1 MAPGMADR
9 SWRSSPSASWQRLL
23 EEVTLHQMQFGFRRS
38 RTTTDALFQQL
49 DEIVDVMNH
58 YEDVGRPG
66 SRKKYF
72 TSLRVL
78 ATFYDLT
85 AAFNRV

>member
-1 MAPGMADR
+1 
-9 SWRSSPSASWQRLL
+9 L
-23 EEVTLHQMQFGFRRS
+23 
-38 RTTTDALFQQL
+38 
-49 DEIVDVMNH
+49 NH